1 MALIHTTPK
10 QSGTEGLLK
19 ILQVI
24 TDGIKLMQGNVLI
37 GQFAAYSTLYTKLS
51 LHVTENTC
59 DSMGARNV
67 FIQDVC
73 DQVVVSV
80 GPNWLDDFPDSQRR
94 VYPLTKLDQAAMD
107 IRDYLLFGRLFP
119 DSDDRPHLFIL
130 PACREGKHVLFDI
143 LATFPDHLSA

>member
-24 TDGIKLMQGNVLI
+24 TDGIKLMQGNVLV
-37 GQFAAYSTLYTKLS
+37 GQFASHATLYTKLS

-67 FIQDVC
+67 FIQDVR
-73 DQVVVSV
+73 DQVAVFV
-80 GPNWLDDFPDSQRR
+80 GPMWMDAFPLSQRR
-94 VYPLTKLDQAAMD
+94 TYPLTKLDQAAMD
-107 IRDYLLFGRLFP
+107 IRDYLLFGQLFL
-119 DSDDRPHLFIL
+119 STEDRQHLFIL
-130 PACREGKHVLFDI
+130 PAQKDGKYALFDI
-143 LATFPDHLSA
+143 LSTLSN